1 MNNFTIK
8 GSWWLP
14 SNYDEK
20 LYGQLIFEKDKGAT
34 LELMSGFKRMSIDTR
49 QLYHYDIIL
58 GLSIDGKHVT
68 LHNCA
73 VSKLSFYTLG
83 KLGNILLDVQYV
95 FIGTHFN
102 NKEEMRFSKL
112 IGSFSQLEEWSGMNG
127 FNIELKGD
135 KCLNVEYNLPEQITA
150 ETDKF
155 TIMITPSLCPPSYPY
170 KEEITLKQNTNLV
183 IKFKEETS
191 FYNILDCCYHFQ
203 RALTL
208 ATMEPSSIQELKV
221 SCIPSENAHGSKESE
236 VFFSNNQ
243 TNRKQ
248 LSP

>member
-20 LYGQLIFEKDKGAT
+20 LHGQLTFEKDKGAT

-83 KLGNILLDVQYV
+83 NLGNIVLDVQYV

-135 KCLNVEYNLPEQITA
+135 KCLNVEYNLPEQIVLHPVVKTR
-150 ETDKF
+150 
-155 TIMITPSLCPPSYPY
+155 I
-170 KEEITLKQNTNLV
+170 
-183 IKFKEETS
+183 
-191 FYNILDCCYHFQ
+191 
-203 RALTL
+203 
-208 ATMEPSSIQELKV
+208 
-221 SCIPSENAHGSKESE
+221 
-236 VFFSNNQ
+236 
-243 TNRKQ
+243 
-248 LSP
+248 